1 VQENAL
7 GSLVGSLV
15 DNRYQVKSRLARG
28 GMSTVY
34 VATDQRL
41 DRDVA
46 LKVLHPHLVNDGI
59 FLDRLAREARAAAK
73 LSHPHVVGVLDQGHD
88 GDTAYLVMEYIKGHT
103 LRDVINSKG
112 ALSPRLAL
120 ALIDPVVEGLGA
132 AHAAGMIHR
141 DVKPENVLIA
151 DDGRIKIGD
160 FGLARAVTTT
170 TSTGALIGTVAY
182 LSPELVLG
190 KPADARS
197 DIYSTGIMLFEMLTG
212 RQPFD
217 GEVPIQVAYQHV
229 NSAVGPPSA
238 LVPGLAGE
246 VDELV
251 QWCTASDPEQRP
263 VDGNALLAELRH
275 IRTNLTDSELDLQPP
290 AAVRAAAAA
299 AGAPFPA
306 NPAPWPRG
314 TGTPPAP
321 ARMPAHTPQRPP
333 VPGVAAAQTS
343 PEGQGNHTEL
353 LAPLHVHD
361 VPEGRPT
368 EVISRASNPTT
379 VFSTPGPSAPPS
391 SGPRPVLPS
400 YGFDDGDTDDA
411 PLPLSKREQRK
422 LDRHEEKAR
431 SRAAATPVR
440 TLREGNPRR
449 RGVLWIVV
457 LVILALLATGAGWF
471 FGMGPGSPGT
481 VPSVANR
488 TVAEAQQ
495 LLRDAGF
502 QSSTQDVFDDDV
514 KAGLVV
520 GSEPGAGT
528 EIRKFQQ
535 VSLFVSKGPQL
546 FPLPQLTGKTL
557 DTSKKALNGA
567 EMALGKVTEKF
578 DEEVA
583 AGTVLSQAP
592 APGTPV
598 RHGTPVSLTVSK
610 GPQPI
615 PVPDVRGQD
624 QDEAF
629 HAIEAAGLKAV
640 VADETV
646 HDRDVPKGAVA
657 SQDPASGTLTRG
669 QTVTLTIS
677 EGPKL
682 VKVPSYIGKQAR
694 EAREALEKRGF
705 EVRVNEVL
713 GGFFGTVRDQDPVDT
728 EVPEGSVITLT
739 VV

>member
-46 LKVLHPHLVNDGI
+46 LKVLHPHLVNDGN

-73 LSHPHVVGVLDQGHD
+73 LSHPHVVGVLDQGND

-132 AHAAGMIHR
+132 AHAAGLIHR

-160 FGLARAVTTT
+160 FGLARAVTTS

-229 NSAVGPPSA
+229 NSAVGAPSA
-238 LVPGLAGE
+238 LVSGLAGE

-251 QWCTASDPEQRP
+251 QWCTAGDPEQRP

-290 AAVRAAAAA
+290 AAVQAAAA
-299 AGAPFPA
+299 AGTGPDAG
-306 NPAPWPRG
+306 PRG
-314 TGTPPAP
+314 TTAPPAP
-321 ARMPAHTPQRPP
+321 ARMPSRMPASPP
-333 VPGVAAAQTS
+333 GRGVQA
-343 PEGQGNHTEL
+343 NHTEL
-353 LAPLHVHD
+353 LAPIRGD
-361 VPEGRPT
+361 SAGPARPT
-368 EVISRASNPTT
+368 EVISRTSNPTT
-379 VFSTPGPSAPPS
+379 VFSAPAASNPK
-391 SGPRPVLPS
+391 PVLPP
-400 YGFDDGDTDDA
+400 YRFDDDDREAA

-422 LDRHEEKAR
+422 LDRHEQKER

-449 RGVLWIVV
+449 RGALWIVV

-481 VPSVANR
+481 VPAVANR

-520 GSEPGAGT
+520 GSEPDAGT

-535 VSLFVSKGPQL
+535 VSLLVSKGPQL

-557 DTSKKALNGA
+557 DASKEALNSA
-567 EMALGKVTEKF
+567 EMALGKVTGKF
-578 DEEVA
+578 DEEVP
-583 AGTVLSQAP
+583 AGTVLGQAP
-592 APGTPV
+592 AAGTAV

-624 QDEAF
+624 QDAAF
-629 HAIEAAGLKAV
+629 RAIEAAGLKAV
-640 VADETV
+640 FADETV
-646 HDRDVPKGAVA
+646 HDKDVPKGAVV
-657 SQDPASGTLTRG
+657 SQEPASGTLTRG

-682 VKVPSYIGKQAR
+682 VKVPSYIGKQVR

-705 EVRVNEVL
+705 EVRVNEIL

>member
-1 VQENAL
+1 
-7 GSLVGSLV
+7 
-15 DNRYQVKSRLARG
+15 
-28 GMSTVY
+28 MSTVY

-46 LKVLHPHLVNDGI
+46 LKVLHPHLVNDGN

-170 TSTGALIGTVAY
+170 TSTGALIGTIAY

-197 DIYSTGIMLFEMLTG
+197 DIYATGIMLFEMLTG
-212 RQPFD
+212 RQPFEGD
-217 GEVPIQVAYQHV
+217 VPIQVAYQHV
-229 NSAVGPPSA
+229 NSTVGAPSG
-238 LVPGLAGE
+238 LVPGLAQE

-290 AAVRAAAAA
+290 AAIQAAAA
-299 AGAPFPA
+299 AGTAPE
-306 NPAPWPRG
+306 
-314 TGTPPAP
+314 TGPPGMSAPPAP
-321 ARMPAHTPQRPP
+321 ARMPSRMPGSPP
-333 VPGVAAAQTS
+333 GQGDPRAQGNQ
-343 PEGQGNHTEL
+343 ENNGNHTEL
-353 LAPLHVHD
+353 LAPISGD
-361 VPEGRPT
+361 EVPRGRPT
-368 EVISRASNPTT
+368 EVISRTSNPTT
-379 VFSTPGPSAPPS
+379 VFSTPVSSTPVSSPPVS
-391 SGPRPVLPS
+391 SRSGPVLPS
-400 YGFDDGDTDDA
+400 YGFDDDDEA
-411 PLPLSKREQRK
+411 EAGPLPLGKREQRK
-422 LDRHEEKAR
+422 LDRHEQKER

-440 TLREGNPRR
+440 TLREGNARR
-449 RGVLWIVV
+449 RGALWIVV
-457 LVILALLATGAGWF
+457 LVLLALLATGAGWF

-481 VPSVANR
+481 VPAVANR

-557 DTSKKALNGA
+557 DASKEALNGA
-567 EMALGKVTEKF
+567 EMALGKVTGKF
-578 DEEVA
+578 DEEVP
-583 AGTVLSQAP
+583 AGTVLGQAP
-592 APGTPV
+592 AAGTPV

-615 PVPDVRGQD
+615 AVPDVRGQD

-629 HAIEAAGLKAV
+629 RSIEAAGLKAV

-646 HDRDVPKGAVA
+646 HDKNVPKGAVV
-657 SQDPASGTLTRG
+657 SQEPASGTLTRG

-682 VKVPSYIGKQAR
+682 VKVPNYIGKQVR